1 VRLPA
6 VWYRGRRTALS
17 ESNNTSYVWMSEA
30 KRRTGNAA
38 RATGDAVRSSA
49 RVGATATRRT
59 GGFVHRITGASGAG
73 RTGLSTLVELTAAG
87 GAGDA
92 FVAVSLAGT
101 IFFSTSVDQA
111 RGKVVL
117 FLLVTMAP
125 FAVLAP
131 FIGPALD
138 RLQQGRRYLLAGT
151 LLARGLLC
159 WGMSAAIDSPVTLLP
174 AAFGILVLQK
184 AYGVARASVTPRL
197 LPAEITLVTANAR
210 SQLLALTASMLAG
223 ALAAGIETV
232 AGAAW
237 VLRTG
242 TLIYLAAMFI
252 ALRLP
257 DQVDVPAAQPV
268 KPPAAPAPAPDAW
281 SPPARSPGG
290 TIPFEPGTTFRYE
303 DGTTIPHEPAA
314 LPPADRFAGADAG
327 TRGPGTAGAGVP
339 GSDGP
344 GRDFAGS
351 DIPGGGRQDPGA
363 AGPRAAKGTRRWRS
377 LGNVGPVV
385 AEAMGGNAALRAF
398 SGYMV
403 FFLAFFL
410 RTGHFGVSH
419 NLALGALVAAA
430 AAGGLAAMA
439 VGSLVRARAPQFI
452 LFAMLVLAPIVTA
465 ACAWFFS
472 FEAAIAVAFTAALAA
487 GLAKLSL
494 DSTVQREIGEEIRS
508 SAFAVSETINQVAN
522 VAGSLVGV
530 LVSMLNNGQIGLA
543 IPAAFLTIAVV
554 TLVSRRRRRV
564 LTQRQNEQPPPRSQ
578 PRPSARTRPRR

>member
-1 VRLPA
+1 
-6 VWYRGRRTALS
+6 
-17 ESNNTSYVWMSEA
+17 MSEA

-210 SQLLALTASMLAG
+210 SQLLALTASILAG

-268 KPPAAPAPAPDAW
+268 KPPTAPEPATEAW

-327 TRGPGTAGAGVP
+327 ARGPGTAGAGVP
-339 GSDGP
+339 GSDVPGAGP
-344 GRDFAGS
+344 G
-351 DIPGGGRQDPGA
+351 DPGA
-363 AGPRAAKGTRRWRS
+363 AGPRAAKGTSRWRS

-410 RTGHFGVSH
+410 RTGHFSVSH
-419 NLALGALVAAA
+419 NLALGSLVAAA

-508 SAFAVSETINQVAN
+508 SAFAVSETINQVSN

-530 LVSMLNNGQIGLA
+530 LVSMLNNGQVGLA
-543 IPAAFLTIAVV
+543 IPAAFLTVAVI

-564 LTQRQNEQPPPRSQ
+564 LGQQRNEQPPPRSQ
-578 PRPSARTRPRR
+578 PRPSARTRRRR

>member
-1 VRLPA
+1 MSDA
-6 VWYRGRRTALS
+6 VPRSQVAALADTNNTGYMRLS
-17 ESNNTSYVWMSEA
+17 EAM
-30 KRRTGNAA
+30 RRTGGAA
-38 RATGDAVRSSA
+38 RATGGAFRSGARAGASA
-49 RVGATATRRT
+49 GRRT

-73 RTGLSTLVELTAAG
+73 RTGLATLIELTAAG
-87 GAGDA
+87 GAADA

-111 RGKVVL
+111 RGRVVL

-138 RLQQGRRYLLAGT
+138 RMQQGRRYLLAGT

-159 WGMSAAIDSPVTLLP
+159 WGMSAAINSPVTLLP
-174 AAFGILVLQK
+174 AAFGVLVLQK

-210 SQLLALTASMLAG
+210 SQLIGLTASMLGG
-223 ALAAGIETV
+223 ALAAGIQAT
-232 AGAAW
+232 AGSAW

-242 TLIYLAAMFI
+242 TVIYLAAMVL

-257 DQVDVPAAQPV
+257 GQVDVPTPVPATPPGPAAAAQA
-268 KPPAAPAPAPDAW
+268 PPAATPTRPDFYPSDDGHPAARPASRGWDGRPGRDGRTRPYDAAD
-281 SPPARSPGG
+281 PYG
-290 TIPFEPGTTFRYE
+290 TADPYE
-303 DGTTIPHEPAA
+303 RAA
-314 LPPADRFAGADAG
+314 LP
-327 TRGPGTAGAGVP
+327 RGSGPP
-339 GSDGP
+339 GSAPREGGPRGGRPPGEPPPGDGRNAARN
-344 GRDFAGS
+344 GRAGS
-351 DIPGGGRQDPGA
+351 
-363 AGPRAAKGTRRWRS
+363 RWRS

-385 AEAMGGNAALRAF
+385 GEAMRANAVLRAF

-410 RTGHFGVSH
+410 RSESFGVSH
-419 NLALGALVAAA
+419 NVALGALVAAA

-439 VGSLVRARAPQFI
+439 IGSLIKSRAPQFM
-452 LFAMLVLAPIVTA
+452 LFTMLTLAPVVTA

-472 FEAAIAVAFTAALAA
+472 LEAAIAVAFTAALAA

-508 SAFAVSETINQVAN
+508 SAFAVSETLNQVAN
-522 VAGSLVGV
+522 VAGSVAGV
-530 LVSMLNNGQIGLA
+530 LVSMLNNGKVGLA
-543 IPAAFLTIAVV
+543 IAAAFLAAA
-554 TLVSRRRRRV
+554 LVSLVTRRRRRI
-564 LTQRQNEQPPPRSQ
+564 LAARDEQYVPRR
-578 PRPSARTRPRR
+578 PRPAG

>member
-1 VRLPA
+1 
-6 VWYRGRRTALS
+6 
-17 ESNNTSYVWMSEA
+17 MSEA

-38 RATGDAVRSSA
+38 RATGGAVRSSA

-59 GGFVHRITGASGAG
+59 GGFVHRVTGASGAG

-111 RGKVVL
+111 RGRVVL

-138 RLQQGRRYLLAGT
+138 RMQQGRRYLLAGT

-223 ALAAGIETV
+223 SVAAGIEV
-232 AGAAW
+232 VGGAAW

-257 DQVDVPAAQPV
+257 DQVDVPPAQPV
-268 KPPAAPAPAPDAW
+268 KPPAAAEPATQAW

-303 DGTTIPHEPAA
+303 DGTTIPHEPTA
-314 LPPADRFAGADAG
+314 LPTAERYG
-327 TRGPGTAGAGVP
+327 TP
-339 GSDGP
+339 GSGAPDG
-344 GRDFAGS
+344 
-351 DIPGGGRQDPGA
+351 GA
-363 AGPRAAKGTRRWRS
+363 AGPRTAKGTSRWRS

-410 RTGHFGVSH
+410 RTGHFSVSH
-419 NLALGALVAAA
+419 NFALGSLVAAA

-439 VGSLVRARAPQFI
+439 VGSLMRARAPQFI

-465 ACAWFFS
+465 GCAWFFS

-508 SAFAVSETINQVAN
+508 SAFAVSETLNQVSN

-543 IPAAFLTIAVV
+543 IPAAFLTVAVV
-554 TLVSRRRRRV
+554 ALVSRRRRRV
-564 LTQRQNEQPPPRSQ
+564 AAQQLTEQPPPPS
-578 PRPSARTRPRR
+578 RPPQSGRTGRRR

>member
-1 VRLPA
+1 MRLPA

-38 RATGDAVRSSA
+38 RATGDAIRSGG

-59 GGFVHRITGASGAG
+59 GGFVHRVTGASGAG

-111 RGKVVL
+111 RGRVVL

-138 RLQQGRRYLLAGT
+138 RMQQGRRYLLAGT

-223 ALAAGIETV
+223 SLAAGIEVV

-257 DQVDVPAAQPV
+257 DQVDVPPAQPV
-268 KPPAAPAPAPDAW
+268 KPPAAPEPAAEAW

-314 LPPADRFAGADAG
+314 LPPAERFAAADAAA
-327 TRGPGTAGAGVP
+327 RGPDPAGAGVP
-339 GSDGP
+339 GSD
-344 GRDFAGS
+344 
-351 DIPGGGRQDPGA
+351 IPGPDVPGARPQDPGA
-363 AGPRAAKGTRRWRS
+363 AGQRAAKGTRRWRS

-410 RTGHFGVSH
+410 RTGHFSVSH
-419 NLALGALVAAA
+419 NFALGALVAAA

-439 VGSLVRARAPQFI
+439 IGSLVRARAPQFI

-508 SAFAVSETINQVAN
+508 SAFAVSETLNQVSN

-543 IPAAFLTIAVV
+543 IPAACLTAAVI
-554 TLVSRRRRRV
+554 TLVSKRRRRV
-564 LTQRQNEQPPPRSQ
+564 LGQQLNEQPAPRSQ
-578 PRPSARTRPRR
+578 PRPSGRTRRRR